1 MLLLHKPLL
10 YDMFN
15 LSKSPPAVFFS
26 LQPPCVFHNTV
37 LSSVA
42 EQGDDVAVLNGCQEE
57 HKTSSAKVQHAHTS
71 NDSIGAL
78 VKHSIKHLSLKLLD
92 SHAPCLSLFVSFL
105 LFHLRRLSSDSGPSV
120 VVIAFISST
129 HHSLSQ
135 VTAPGQS
142 TACWVHRW
150 RNQCGPVRVL
160 YVTRELA
167 PVSAWLGAR
176 GQQVQA
182 WITLP
187 WYSCVPRTTDRRAT
201 PISWML

>member
-1 MLLLHKPLL
+1 MGGFIIKLKHSSSPFRFYLKLKHASVHSSVIYNLMLLLHKPLL

-15 LSKSPPAVFFS
+15 LSNSPPAVFFS

-71 NDSIGAL
+71 SDSIGAL

-105 LFHLRRLSSDSGPSV
+105 FYLRRLSSDSGPPAFF
-120 VVIAFISST
+120 IAFISST

-142 TACWVHRW
+142 TAC
-150 RNQCGPVRVL
+150 
-160 YVTRELA
+160 
-167 PVSAWLGAR
+167 
-176 GQQVQA
+176 
-182 WITLP
+182 
-187 WYSCVPRTTDRRAT
+187 
-201 PISWML
+201 

>member
-78 VKHSIKHLSLKLLD
+78 VKH
-92 SHAPCLSLFVSFL
+92 
-105 LFHLRRLSSDSGPSV
+105 
-120 VVIAFISST
+120 
-129 HHSLSQ
+129 
-135 VTAPGQS
+135 
-142 TACWVHRW
+142 
-150 RNQCGPVRVL
+150 
-160 YVTRELA
+160 
-167 PVSAWLGAR
+167 
-176 GQQVQA
+176 
-182 WITLP
+182 
-187 WYSCVPRTTDRRAT
+187 
-201 PISWML
+201 

>member
-1 MLLLHKPLL
+1 M
-10 YDMFN
+10 
-15 LSKSPPAVFFS
+15 
-26 LQPPCVFHNTV
+26 FHNTV

-57 HKTSSAKVQHAHTS
+57 HKTSSAKVQHAHKS

-105 LFHLRRLSSDSGPSV
+105 LFYLRRLSSDSGPSV
-120 VVIAFISST
+120 FVIAFISST

-142 TACWVHRW
+142 TAC
-150 RNQCGPVRVL
+150 
-160 YVTRELA
+160 
-167 PVSAWLGAR
+167 
-176 GQQVQA
+176 
-182 WITLP
+182 
-187 WYSCVPRTTDRRAT
+187 
-201 PISWML
+201 